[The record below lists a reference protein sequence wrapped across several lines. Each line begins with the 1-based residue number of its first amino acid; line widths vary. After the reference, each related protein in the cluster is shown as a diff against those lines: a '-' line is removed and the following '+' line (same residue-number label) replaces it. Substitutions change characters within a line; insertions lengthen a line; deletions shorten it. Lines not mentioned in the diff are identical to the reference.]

1 MKTTVTTL
9 VLSLFLNA
17 CGTSEKRPSDMEA
30 GMAAWVGKTYTEYT
44 AAKGAP
50 KLTIVETD
58 GAKTLE
64 YVRERILH
72 RHATA
77 NVVMMPIS
85 IANGVVVMAPHT
97 VLEPAVILT
106 FTCRLVVKFS
116 SKDMLE
122 SWKVDGDDC

>member
-9 VLSLFLNA
+9 VLSLLLNA

-50 KLTIVETD
+50 KLAIVETD

-64 YVRERILH
+64 YIRERILH

-116 SKDMLE
+116 NKDILE
-122 SWKVDGDDC
+122 NWKVDGNDC

>member
-1 MKTTVTTL
+1 MKTTVKIL
-9 VLSLFLNA
+9 MLALLLNA
-17 CGTSEKRPSDMEA
+17 CGTTEKRPSEMEA
-30 GMAAWVGKTYTEYT
+30 GMAAWVGKTYTEFT

-64 YVRERILH
+64 YVKERILH
-72 RHATA
+72 RHATST
-77 NVVMMPIS
+77 VVMMPIS

-97 VLEPAVILT
+97 VLEPPVILT

-116 SKDMLE
+116 SKDILE
-122 SWKVDGDDC
+122 NWKVDGNDC

>member
-9 VLSLFLNA
+9 VLSLLLNA
-17 CGTSEKRPSDMEA
+17 CGTTEKRPSDMEA

-50 KLTIVETD
+50 KLTIVETG

-77 NVVMMPIS
+77 NVMMPIS
-85 IANGVVVMAPHT
+85 IANGVVVMAPAHRSRT
-97 VLEPAVILT
+97 GRHPHLHLQVGGEI
-106 FTCRLVVKFS
+106 FEQGHS
-116 SKDMLE
+116 
-122 SWKVDGDDC
+122 

>member
-1 MKTTVTTL
+1 MKTSITILLLTLLIGACSTV
-9 VLSLFLNA
+9 
-17 CGTSEKRPSDMEA
+17 EKRPSDMEA

-64 YVRERILH
+64 YIRERILH

-77 NVVMMPIS
+77 NVVIMPIS

-116 SKDMLE
+116 SKDILE

>member
-77 NVVMMPIS
+77 NMVMI
-85 IANGVVVMAPHT
+85 VD
-97 VLEPAVILT
+97 LT
-106 FTCRLVVKFS
+106 LDIGGNPCLPMVSGHFSRLQKLQTIVRITA
-116 SKDMLE
+116 
-122 SWKVDGDDC
+122 

>member
-9 VLSLFLNA
+9 LLALLLNA
-17 CGTSEKRPSDMEA
+17 CGTSEKHPSDMEA

-72 RHATA
+72 RHTT
-77 NVVMMPIS
+77 
-85 IANGVVVMAPHT
+85 ANGVVVMAPHT

-116 SKDMLE
+116 NKDLLE
-122 SWKVDGDDC
+122 SWKVDGNDC

>member
-9 VLSLFLNA
+9 VLSLLLNA
-17 CGTSEKRPSDMEA
+17 CSTAEKRPTDMEA

-64 YVRERILH
+64 YIRERILH

-85 IANGVVVMAPHT
+85 IANGVVVIAPHT

-116 SKDMLE
+116 SKDILE
-122 SWKVDGDDC
+122 NWKVDGDDC

>member
-1 MKTTVTTL
+1 MKTAVTTL
-9 VLSLFLNA
+9 VLSLLLNA
-17 CGTSEKRPSDMEA
+17 CGTSEKRPSDMKA

-77 NVVMMPIS
+77 NVVMMPVS

-116 SKDMLE
+116 SKDILE
-122 SWKVDGDDC
+122 NWKVDGNDC

>member
-9 VLSLFLNA
+9 VLSLLLNA
-17 CGTSEKRPSDMEA
+17 CGTTEKRPSDMEA

-64 YVRERILH
+64 YIRERILH

-77 NVVMMPIS
+77 NVVIMPIS

-116 SKDMLE
+116 SKDILE

>member
-9 VLSLFLNA
+9 VLSLLLNA
-17 CGTSEKRPSDMEA
+17 CGTTEKRPSDMEA

-50 KLTIVETD
+50 KLTIVETG

-64 YVRERILH
+64 YIRERILH
-72 RHATA
+72 RHATST
-77 NVVMMPIS
+77 VMMMPIS

-97 VLEPAVILT
+97 VLEPPVVLT
-106 FTCRLVVKFS
+106 FTCRMVVKFS
-116 SKDMLE
+116 SKDILE
-122 SWKVDGDDC
+122 NWKVDGDDC

>member
-9 VLSLFLNA
+9 VLSLLLNA
-17 CGTSEKRPSDMEA
+17 CGTTEKRPSDMEA

-64 YVRERILH
+64 YIRERILH

-97 VLEPAVILT
+97 VLEPAVMLT
-106 FTCRLVVKFS
+106 FTCKLVVKFS
-116 SKDMLE
+116 SKDILE

>member
-9 VLSLFLNA
+9 VLSLLLNA
-17 CGTSEKRPSDMEA
+17 CGTTEKRPSDMEA
-30 GMAAWVGKTYTEYT
+30 GMAAWIGKTYTEYT

-64 YVRERILH
+64 YIRERILH

-77 NVVMMPIS
+77 NVVMMPVS

-116 SKDMLE
+116 SKDILE
-122 SWKVDGDDC
+122 NWKVDGNDC

>member
-1 MKTTVTTL
+1 MKTTVITL
-9 VLSLFLNA
+9 VLSLLLNA
-17 CGTSEKRPSDMEA
+17 CGTTEKRPSDMEA

-64 YVRERILH
+64 YIRERILH

-85 IANGVVVMAPHT
+85 IANGVVVMTPHT

-116 SKDMLE
+116 NKDILE
-122 SWKVDGDDC
+122 NWKVDGNDC

>member
-9 VLSLFLNA
+9 VLSLLLNA
-17 CGTSEKRPSDMEA
+17 CGTSEKRQSDMEA

-64 YVRERILH
+64 YIRERILH

-116 SKDMLE
+116 SKDILE

>member
-9 VLSLFLNA
+9 VLSLLLNA

-64 YVRERILH
+64 YIRERILH

-116 SKDMLE
+116 SKDILE
-122 SWKVDGDDC
+122 NWKVDGDDC

>member
-9 VLSLFLNA
+9 LLALLLNA

-64 YVRERILH
+64 YIRERILH

-116 SKDMLE
+116 SKDILE

>member
-1 MKTTVTTL
+1 MKTIVTTL
-9 VLSLFLNA
+9 LLVLLLNA
-17 CGTSEKRPSDMEA
+17 CGTTEKRPSDMEA

-97 VLEPAVILT
+97 LLEPPVVLT

-116 SKDMLE
+116 SKDILE

>member
-9 VLSLFLNA
+9 VLSLLLNA
-17 CGTSEKRPSDMEA
+17 CGTTEKRPSDMEA

-64 YVRERILH
+64 YIRERILH

-97 VLEPAVILT
+97 VLEPPVVLT
-106 FTCRLVVKFS
+106 FTCRMVVKFS
-116 SKDMLE
+116 SKDILE

>member
-9 VLSLFLNA
+9 LLALLLNA
-17 CGTSEKRPSDMEA
+17 CGTTEKRPSEMEA

-64 YVRERILH
+64 YIRERILH

-85 IANGVVVMAPHT
+85 IASGVVVMAPHT
-97 VLEPAVILT
+97 VLEPPVVLT
-106 FTCRLVVKFS
+106 FTCRMVVKFS
-116 SKDMLE
+116 SKDILE
-122 SWKVDGDDC
+122 NWKVDGDDC

>member
-9 VLSLFLNA
+9 LLALFLNA

-50 KLTIVETD
+50 QLTIVETD

-64 YVRERILH
+64 YIRERILH
-72 RHATA
+72 RHATST
-77 NVVMMPIS
+77 VMMMPIS

-97 VLEPAVILT
+97 VLEPPVVLT
-106 FTCRLVVKFS
+106 FTCRMVVKFS
-116 SKDMLE
+116 SKDILE

>member
-9 VLSLFLNA
+9 VLSLLLNA
-17 CGTSEKRPSDMEA
+17 CGTTEKRPSDMEA

-50 KLTIVETD
+50 QLTIVETD

-64 YVRERILH
+64 YIRERILH

-106 FTCRLVVKFS
+106 FTCRMVVKFS
-116 SKDMLE
+116 SKDILE
-122 SWKVDGDDC
+122 NWKVDGNDC

>member
-9 VLSLFLNA
+9 VLSLLLNA

-50 KLTIVETD
+50 KLTIVDTD

-64 YVRERILH
+64 YIRERILH
-72 RHATA
+72 RHATST
-77 NVVMMPIS
+77 VVMMPIS

-97 VLEPAVILT
+97 VLEPPVVLT
-106 FTCRLVVKFS
+106 FTCRMVVKFS
-116 SKDMLE
+116 SKDILE

>member
-9 VLSLFLNA
+9 VLSLLLNA

>member
-1 MKTTVTTL
+1 MKTSITILLLTLLIGACSTV
-9 VLSLFLNA
+9 
-17 CGTSEKRPSDMEA
+17 EKRPSDMEA

-64 YVRERILH
+64 YIRERILH

-97 VLEPAVILT
+97 VLEPPVVLT
-106 FTCRLVVKFS
+106 FTCRMVVKFS
-116 SKDMLE
+116 SKDILE
-122 SWKVDGDDC
+122 NWKVDGDDC